1 MPYPNIDESLWGKM
15 DNCVEQVMG
24 KQPDLDKPAAIGIC
38 YQSVVEGKSLD
49 DELRRWAGIMAAIKI
64 GARHSA
70 GDMADMQAMHDA
82 SKAMHDTAISDGAEC
97 ADCPMKPSATKQHG
111 GEHSE
116 HGGAHAEGGGE
127 GDGGGGSD
135 EGGGDARG
143 GKDRR
148 RGAGTEARGKF
159 DLLNRRLAAGNLKPG
174 ERTSIERRMEK
185 LARELMGA
193 KEEPE
198 KSVKI
203 GARNNIVDRLRTQ
216 DMHDES
222 GMMHDMAV
230 KQGAGCNCNMPET
243 EMPEKSVPVS
253 LEADDT
259 LVAFGAEV
267 KALGDGKVGGY
278 LVRFSTADNPD
289 LMGDFFTADTDFG
302 PHKTT
307 PIFYNHGLDATL
319 KRRVLG
325 EAQMGTDDVGVW
337 LKGQLYLRDEY
348 EKAIEAD
355 MIGKGKAG
363 WSSGTAAHL
372 VERKVIGRSNQIIAW
387 PLGLDAS
394 VTPTPAEYRNS
405 VISLKTFQGGMAGQ
419 PAADAVT
426 APTPPNIERIIT
438 MPELQVTPVPTEIPA
453 WALELKTQNE
463 ALMAELKKPA
473 LPATN
478 AAITAVADLAAEK
491 PFKSMGEQLMAVKAV
506 AIDPSRP
513 DKRLLFLNEKA
524 IKATG
529 ASEGTGADGGF
540 LLQQEFTNESLNR
553 VYNTGQIMSKTTKRP
568 VGAGANGLVVNVIN
582 ETSRALGSRF
592 GGVRAY
598 WLNEA
603 GTKTSSKP
611 TYRRWTL
618 NLEKLIGLYYATD
631 ELLQDAVGLQGDVM
645 DSFSKEINFACE
657 DAVFNGLGAGAP
669 LGILNAPATVSVSK
683 ETGQAAATIVT
694 ANLFKMWARMW
705 APARAQAAWFI
716 DQSIEPQLMGLN
728 LSVGTGG
735 MPVYIPPGGLSAS
748 PYSMLLGRPVI
759 PVEYC
764 AVLGTVGDIIL
775 ADLGEYRWIDK
786 GGIVSAASIH
796 VQFLTDETAFRFV
809 YRCNG
814 APFWNSALTPKSAGD
829 TLSPFI
835 TLATRA

>member
-1 MPYPNIDESLWGKM
+1 MKNSWAAGFLFMPTVKPGEKKKEFIGRCIPMVIDEGTAK
-15 DNCVEQVMG
+15 DG
-24 KQPDLDKPAAIGIC
+24 KQAAAICNSMWEKHVSKKDIGP
-38 YQSVVEGKSLD
+38 KPP
-49 DELRRWAGIMAAIKI
+49 IKA

-70 GDMADMQAMHDA
+70 GDQDHMDKALDHMVSAGASHPNLLQTGKAATPNYHATEAKTIMDAPALRAAGARCCMGCKFYQMLEGDMGEEGICT
-82 SKAMHDTAISDGAEC
+82 KYEFGAEC
-97 ADCPMKPSATKQHG
+97 DWVCDSWEKYEMQATASA
-111 GEHSE
+111 
-116 HGGAHAEGGGE
+116 
-127 GDGGGGSD
+127 
-135 EGGGDARG
+135 
-143 GKDRR
+143 
-148 RGAGTEARGKF
+148 
-159 DLLNRRLAAGNLKPG
+159 
-174 ERTSIERRMEK
+174 
-185 LARELMGA
+185 
-193 KEEPE
+193 EEPQPVE
-198 KSVKI
+198 VMNWPSTMELPKS
-203 GARNNIVDRLRTQ
+203 LQ
-216 DMHDES
+216 
-222 GMMHDMAV
+222 
-230 KQGAGCNCNMPET
+230 
-243 EMPEKSVPVS
+243 
-253 LEADDT
+253 ADDT

-267 KALGDGKVGGY
+267 KALGDGRIGGY
-278 LVRFSTADNPD
+278 LIRYGNENESDLSKMHDWFHEKTYFGARNGDGVDVTIHHGFPLKDTNDPEEKAVFEEISNHLLAPIKTKRDKLGLFGETVINMADEYDRMVYSLAEKGKLRFSSGA
-289 LMGDFFTADTDFG
+289 
-302 PHKTT
+302 
-307 PIFYNHGLDATL
+307 
-319 KRRVLG
+319 
-325 EAQMGTDDVGVW
+325 VG
-337 LKGQLYLRDEY
+337 
-348 EKAIEAD
+348 
-355 MIGKGKAG
+355 
-363 WSSGTAAHL
+363 HL
-372 VERKVIGRSNQIIAW
+372 VKRTPMPNGTNRVDQWIIGEVA
-387 PLGLDAS
+387 
-394 VTPTPAEYRNS
+394 VTPTPAEPMLGN
-405 VISLKTFQGGMAGQ
+405 VLPLKSLLTGSYVPGQAALDGATALTPQNTERKT
-419 PAADAVT
+419 
-426 APTPPNIERIIT
+426 T
-438 MPELQVTPVPTEIPA
+438 MPELQVTPAPAEIPA

-473 LPATN
+473 LPATG

-491 PFKSMGEQLMAVKAV
+491 PFKSLGDQLMAVKAV
-506 AIDPSRP
+506 AVDPSRP

-540 LLQQEFTNESLNR
+540 LVQQEFTNEALNR

-603 GTKTSSKP
+603 GTKSSSKP
-611 TYRRWTL
+611 TYRRWVL

-657 DAVFNGLGAGAP
+657 DAVINGLGAGAP

-705 APARAQAAWFI
+705 APARAQAAWLI